1 MKSCSRRAIASDVQD
16 VVPVFLVVPR
26 AEIGYVKFIFES
38 YEGLAVLRTID
49 RHQGLLVVLAVRDGL
64 DQVRRVVTSLAEEI
78 GSREVP
84 WPPEVDDLLGPDL
97 NEITAA
103 DEERT

>member
-1 MKSCSRRAIASDVQD
+1 MQD

-49 RHQGLLVVLAVRDGL
+49 RQRGLLVVLAVPDGL
-64 DQVRRVVTSLAEEI
+64 DQVRLVVSSLAEEI
-78 GSREVP
+78 GACCVP
-84 WPPEVDDLLGPDL
+84 RPPEVDDLLGADV

-103 DEERT
+103 DEERP

>member
-1 MKSCSRRAIASDVQD
+1 M
-16 VVPVFLVVPR
+16 VPR

-49 RHQGLLVVLAVRDGL
+49 RQRGLLVVLAVPDGME
-64 DQVRRVVTSLAEEI
+64 QIRRVVESLAEEI
-78 GSREVP
+78 GAHEVP
-84 WPPEVDDLLGPDL
+84 WPPEVDDLLGADV

-103 DEERT
+103 DEERP

>member
-1 MKSCSRRAIASDVQD
+1 MQD
-16 VVPVFLVVPR
+16 VVPVFLIVPR

-49 RHQGLLVVLAVRDGL
+49 RQRGLLVVLAVPDGME
-64 DQVRRVVTSLAEEI
+64 QVRRVVEALAEEI
-78 GSREVP
+78 GAREVP
-84 WPPEVDDLLGPDL
+84 WPPEVDDLLGADL

-103 DEERT
+103 DEERA

>member
-1 MKSCSRRAIASDVQD
+1 MKSCSKRAIASDMQD
-16 VVPVFLVVPR
+16 VVPVFLMVPR

-49 RHQGLLVVLAVRDGL
+49 RQRGLLVVLAVPDGME
-64 DQVRRVVTSLAEEI
+64 QVRLVVESLAEEI
-78 GSREVP
+78 GAHEVP
-84 WPPEVDDLLGPDL
+84 WPPEVDDLLGADV

-103 DEERT
+103 DEERP

>member
-1 MKSCSRRAIASDVQD
+1 M
-16 VVPVFLVVPR
+16 PTFLLVPR

-49 RHQGLLVVLAVRDGL
+49 RQRGLLVVLAVPDAME
-64 DQVRRVVTSLAEEI
+64 QVRLVVDALAEEI

-84 WPPEVDDLLGPDL
+84 WPPEVDDLLGADL

>member
-1 MKSCSRRAIASDVQD
+1 MKSCSKRAIASDVQD

-26 AEIGYVKFIFES
+26 TEIGYVKFIFES

-49 RHQGLLVVLAVRDGL
+49 RQQGLLVVLAVPDGM
-64 DQVRRVVTSLAEEI
+64 DQVRQVVSSLAEEI

-97 NEITAA
+97 NEIST
-103 DEERT
+103 DEERA

>member
-1 MKSCSRRAIASDVQD
+1 MQD
-16 VVPVFLVVPR
+16 VVPVFLMVPR

-49 RHQGLLVVLAVRDGL
+49 RQRGLLVVLAVPDGME
-64 DQVRRVVTSLAEEI
+64 QVRRVVESLGEEI
-78 GSREVP
+78 GAYEVP
-84 WPPEVDDLLGPDL
+84 WPAEVDDLLGADL

-103 DEERT
+103 DEERP